1 MDLRG
6 VYSGVM
12 QFHGNLVL
20 HDPVGEKWERKKK
33 SGKHPTFAI
42 PSPVQPPLRLM
53 FDISMFSYQNE
64 EKKNRQI
71 IIERQRINQYIQSL
85 DIYSKPSN

>member
-1 MDLRG
+1 MVLLVDMATL
-6 VYSGVM
+6 
-12 QFHGNLVL
+12 GNPVL
-20 HDPVGEKWERKKK
+20 HDPVGEKWDRKKK
-33 SGKHPTFAI
+33 SGKRPTFAV
-42 PSPVQPPLRLM
+42 PSPVQPPLRLV